1 MLVPI
6 PAVTLAFSGAI
17 DDLVINSSVTGRIA
31 EVTSALDPCAT
42 DTVTLSNS
50 IVRSPDAT
58 PAISLR
64 NASLAIDATTVFG
77 DIVTGRIDAS
87 ELLVDGRVLAEDQQT
102 GCFRFSAALS
112 GGRVPHPYQSH
123 FFAGALPAGLFVSR
137 RFGDPGYAQLSEIA
151 PFEIREGGENG
162 VEIGAFKRALDP
174 IKRADLTAKLREFLP
189 INAIAQLIF
198 ET

>member
-1 MLVPI
+1 M
-6 PAVTLAFSGAI
+6 
-17 DDLVINSSVTGRIA
+17 
-31 EVTSALDPCAT
+31 
-42 DTVTLSNS
+42 
-50 IVRSPDAT
+50 
-58 PAISLR
+58 
-64 NASLAIDATTVFG
+64 FG

-87 ELLVDGRVLAEDQQT
+87 ELLVEGRVLAEDQQT
-102 GCFRFSAALS
+102 GCFRFSAALT

-137 RFGDPGYAQLSEIA
+137 RFGEPGYAQLPRSRHSKSA
-151 PFEIREGGENG
+151 KAASTASRSVRSSG
-162 VEIGAFKRALDP
+162 ALDP